1 MIHVLTLCA
10 RIMQMTSICLFKLTF
25 IGYCKSFFF
34 GKYSV
39 KVVKHKTFFSNF
51 NQTTLKKFSDEII
64 KPIYIL
70 NKFVLKETTRK
81 QY

>member
-39 KVVKHKTFFSNF
+39 KVVKHKTFFS
-51 NQTTLKKFSDEII
+51 
-64 KPIYIL
+64 IYNLHTEQIRSEG
-70 NKFVLKETTRK
+70 NNTKTVLKTSIFLL
-81 QY
+81 